1 VVVNFRI
8 LPGETWETV
17 LASVKSI
24 VNDERVAFEVF
35 MNNNPSKISSNQS
48 KGYKWISQTIRE
60 FEPDTLVAPYLVMG
74 GTDSKYF
81 YPLTDSVY
89 RFLMIKLTPE
99 TKQTLHGID
108 EHINIEDYI
117 EGIQYFH
124 ELFRKVSFDNEP
136 PA

>member
-1 VVVNFRI
+1 
-8 LPGETWETV
+8 
-17 LASVKSI
+17 
-24 VNDERVAFEVF
+24 